1 MGDETVA
8 WEGFR
13 GAGLISEDGV
23 RRGVGVSGR
32 EVAGAHRL
40 RYHQVLIVAA
50 LRSSAWEFWGQQGGE
65 GERAT

>member
-1 MGDETVA
+1 MDDETVA

-32 EVAGAHRL
+32 EVAGAGAGVWWWPSGDRG
-40 RYHQVLIVAA
+40 VD
-50 LRSSAWEFWGQQGGE
+50 E
-65 GERAT
+65 GEWLA